1 MHPLYW
7 QLVAYTANSFKYRFS
22 LHKGVKEEDRPYVGG
37 NDYIQGGCE
46 KGSLSKSNGYG
57 RVVSVYFTCT
67 NRRFGENNEKMIRGL
82 ISATVVGFLTLGT
95 AVSANAAEL
104 RLWEND
110 HYSGPSIAFSYCNA
124 DFRNNIYD
132 SGKQNIEQWVTIW
145 NNTIFSGDVAIARL
159 YKNTNNGAV
168 PVFDAT
174 NAADHATCFG

>member
-1 MHPLYW
+1 M
-7 QLVAYTANSFKYRFS
+7 R
-22 LHKGVKEEDRPYVGG
+22 
-37 NDYIQGGCE
+37 
-46 KGSLSKSNGYG
+46 
-57 RVVSVYFTCT
+57 
-67 NRRFGENNEKMIRGL
+67 KMIRGL

-110 HYSGPSIAFSYCNA
+110 HYSGSSIAFSYCNA
-124 DFRNNIYD
+124 DFRDNIYD